1 MARQELVFLDVRAH
15 LEDIATPNTSTIDT
29 TAPTT
34 KPDSVRIN
42 SDTIEA
48 MELRWERRYKE

>member
-1 MARQELVFLDVRAH
+1 MARQELVFLDVRAQ
-15 LEDIATPNTSTIDT
+15 LEDIATPNTTTIDPT
-29 TAPTT
+29 EPTT
-34 KPDSVRIN
+34 KPASERVN